1 MLSFGFLNKE
11 KILRRQFSQK
21 INAWNVTVLESLVIL
36 SIFTSALFA
45 IFSITNSNSIGE
57 ILFSL
62 IWFSLFLIFKFIKEN
77 RISKDSEKTNIYCI
91 IYWILFISYVI
102 FLNVFIY
109 DKFTGYLF
117 GMIQILLGLVF
128 QLAFI
133 STFAITSISTLVY
146 LLVSYLVNNNSFEVQ
161 EILIAITSYSF
172 VLLGANIISGT
183 REVELE
189 NLSRLEKLSTQD
201 SLTKLLNRRSTQ
213 YLIDSQLAENS
224 NGYLLVIDVDNFKN
238 VNDNQGHLI
247 GDLVLKDLS
256 NKLFQLSP
264 KNSVVGRIGG
274 DEFVVFYNKSNKAEV
289 EKFAGI
295 LQKQF
300 FELIEK
306 SIEEQVSL
314 SIGIAKVLAK
324 DNFDSVFARADLAL
338 YDVKLAGKNGY
349 AFYRSEEIESDIPT
363 MLIVDDTF
371 IARRLLKS
379 YFEDK
384 YNILQ
389 AENGEEA
396 LKVLAHH
403 PNISIIL
410 LDMKMP
416 IMDGSQ
422 FLEIYKKDP
431 VLSKIPVIVI
441 SVEQSYEAEA
451 LSKGAK
457 DMIVKPF
464 DVNIVKMRVENVV
477 SNSKLRNIKN

>member
-1 MLSFGFLNKE
+1 MLRFGFLDKE
-11 KILRRQFSQK
+11 KKLRAQFSQK
-21 INAWNVTVLESLVIL
+21 IDAWNVTVLESLSIL

-45 IFSITNSNSIGE
+45 VFSITSSNSLLV

-62 IWFSLFLIFKFIKEN
+62 SCFAIFLAFKFIKDY
-77 RISKDSEKTNIYCI
+77 RIANDIRRTTKYSIVF
-91 IYWILFISYVI
+91 WVMFILYVI
-102 FLNVFIY
+102 SLNIFFY
-109 DKFTGYLF
+109 DQFPGYLF
-117 GMIQILLGLVF
+117 GMIQILLGLVL
-128 QLAFI
+128 QLSFFT
-133 STFAITSISTLVY
+133 TFLITTITTIIY
-146 LLVSYLVNNNSFEVQ
+146 LLVSYAVNSPGLGLPEV
-161 EILIAITSYSF
+161 LIAITSYSF

-189 NLSRLEKLSTQD
+189 NLSKLEKLSTQD

-213 YLIDSQLAENS
+213 YLIDSHLAES
-224 NGYLLVIDVDNFKN
+224 DKGFLLVIDVDNFKN

-256 NKLFQLSP
+256 NKLFELTP
-264 KNSVVGRIGG
+264 KNAIVGRIGG
-274 DEFVVFYNKSNKAEV
+274 DEFVTFLVNSTKEET
-289 EKFAGI
+289 EKFATL
-295 LQKQF
+295 LQKEF
-300 FELIEK
+300 FSLIENT
-306 SIEEQVSL
+306 IEEQVSL
-314 SIGIAKVLAK
+314 SIGIAQVHPK

-349 AFYRSEEIESDIPT
+349 AFYVSEEIESNMPT

-379 YFEDK
+379 YFENSF
-384 YNILQ
+384 NILQ
-389 AENGEEA
+389 AENGKEA

-403 PNISIIL
+403 PNVSLIL

-422 FLEIYKKDP
+422 FLEMYIKDP
-431 VLSKIPVIVI
+431 ILAKIPVIVI
-441 SVEQSYEAEA
+441 SADKSYEAEA

-464 DVNIVKMRVENVV
+464 DVDIVKMRVANVLA
-477 SNSKLRNIKN
+477 NSKLRK